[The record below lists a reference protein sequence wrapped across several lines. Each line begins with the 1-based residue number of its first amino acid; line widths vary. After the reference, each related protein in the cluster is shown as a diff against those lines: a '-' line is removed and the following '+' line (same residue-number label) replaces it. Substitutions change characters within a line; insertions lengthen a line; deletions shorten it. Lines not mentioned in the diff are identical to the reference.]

1 MPIARRLGSLRRR
14 SDWLLVFALAA
25 LGELDLWLDP
35 GEGLEPFFGSEFRG
49 PMAVNAAF
57 LLLSPVPLLWR
68 RRAPLPALAVFAGL
82 ALVWIH
88 ALYTPHQPPIEP
100 WFVFLILIYS
110 IAAHL
115 DGRRALLGAAIAAV
129 AILAIDIP
137 ALVGGR
143 SPGEIASGW
152 PFYLVAWLLGRAVR
166 RRQLQTSALEDRA
179 VELEREQEERARAA
193 VAEERARIARELHD
207 VISHN
212 VSVMVLQASV
222 ERRLLDGEREST
234 REALLSIEQAGRE
247 ALVELRRLLGV
258 LRKGTEAPALT
269 PQPSLI
275 QLEALVEQVR
285 DAGLPVDLRVEGT
298 PESLPPVL
306 DLSAY
311 RIVQEGLT
319 NVLKHAGAARA
330 EVVVRYRDGELAL
343 EISDDGCG
351 PTNDRGGGHGLIGMR
366 ERVALYGGVLEAGA
380 RNGGGYELRVRLP
393 LEAMHS

>member
-1 MPIARRLGSLRRR
+1 VGTTLGSIRRH
-14 SDWLLVFALAA
+14 SDWLLVLALVA

-57 LLLSPVPLLWR
+57 LLLSPVSLLWR
-68 RRAPLPALAVFAGL
+68 RRAPVAALAVFAAL

-88 ALYTPHQPPIEP
+88 ALYTPDQPPIEP
-100 WFVFLILIYS
+100 WFVLLILIYAV
-110 IAAHL
+110 AAHA
-115 DGRRALLGAAIAAV
+115 DPRRTLAGAAIAAV
-129 AILAIDIP
+129 AILAIDVP
-137 ALVGGR
+137 GLVGGR
-143 SPGEIASGW
+143 PFGEIASGW
-152 PFYLVAWLLGRAVR
+152 PFYFVAWLLGRAVR
-166 RRQLQTSALEDRA
+166 RRQLQTAALEERA

-193 VAEERARIARELHD
+193 RAEERARIARDLHD

-234 REALLSIEQAGRE
+234 REALHSIEQAGRD
-247 ALVELRRLLGV
+247 ALAELRRLLGV
-258 LRKGTEAPALT
+258 LRKETEAPALT
-269 PQPSLI
+269 PQPSLNH
-275 QLEALVEQVR
+275 LDALVDQVR
-285 DAGLPVDLRVEGT
+285 DAGLPVDVRIEGT
-298 PESLPPVL
+298 PESLSPGL

-319 NVLKHAGAARA
+319 NVLKHAGPAHA
-330 EVVVRYRDGELAL
+330 EVVVRYRGGELEL
-343 EISDDGCG
+343 EVSDDGRG
-351 PTNDRGGGHGLIGMR
+351 PTNGRGRGHGLIGMR

-393 LEAMHS
+393 LEPIRS